1 MINAI
6 VAIGQ
11 TDWEGQFVSGLT
23 HPMTGIQVQ
32 RRCVDAVDALAV
44 SKVLSCDIVII
55 SDHTMRVDRDFVT
68 EIRNQNIRLIALTNK
83 PNYFEDLGVSETVAL
98 DPTNPLASISVL
110 SALARV
116 NKAELEPEV
125 VPAGEMVFVGGFGGG
140 VGKTR
145 LALEL
150 AYQFAKQNNR
160 TLLIDGDTY
169 GPALLQY
176 FGLAPNA
183 KGLLEICREIERK
196 NNGDKIENL
205 ASTNLMS
212 NLDLLVGINKPSRW
226 IDLRTSVVTQLWQ
239 LCLAQ
244 YSLVVVD
251 GGPIL
256 EHEPL
261 AAIETGLP
269 KRNLVALSALA
280 ASRKVLL
287 ICPAQPLAVTK
298 LIKGLAENSALFLNK
313 DMSIAVLGG
322 KDKKQAKDA
331 LVAIATHT
339 NYDNLIAVERN
350 EELIEKA
357 TSQSSFIGA
366 IAAKSSLANNF
377 VEISKEIFLPT
388 NRLASDGRLNR
399 MFPRRHVLSE
409 AS

>member
-44 SKVLSCDIVII
+44 SKVLSCDVVII
-55 SDHTMRVDRDFVT
+55 SDHTMRVDHDFVT
-68 EIRNQNIRLIALTNK
+68 EILNQNIRLICLTNNA
-83 PNYFEDLGVSETVAL
+83 NYFEDLGVREIVAL
-98 DPTNPLASISVL
+98 DPANPLASIAVL
-110 SALARV
+110 SALVRV
-116 NKAELEPEV
+116 NKTQPEPET
-125 VPAGEMVFVGGFGGG
+125 VPTGELVFVGGFGGG

-145 LALEL
+145 VALEL
-150 AYQFAKQNNR
+150 AYQFANQNNR

-176 FGLAPNA
+176 FKLVPNTI
-183 KGLLEICREIERK
+183 GLLEICREIERK
-196 NNGDKIENL
+196 NIGDQIANL
-205 ASTNLMS
+205 ASNNLMP

-226 IDLRTSVVTQLWQ
+226 IDLRTSVITQLWQ
-239 LCLAQ
+239 LCLTQ
-244 YSLVVVD
+244 YSFVVVD
-251 GGPIL
+251 GGPVL

-280 ASRKVLL
+280 ASKKVLL
-287 ICPAQPLAVTK
+287 ICPAHSLAVTK

-313 DMSIAVLGG
+313 DVSVVVLGG

-339 NYDNLIAVERN
+339 NYENLMVLERN

-357 TSQSSFIGA
+357 TDQSNFVGA
-366 IAAKSSLANNF
+366 MAAKSQLANNF
-377 VEISKEIFLPT
+377 VEISKEIFMHSD
-388 NRLASDGRLNR
+388 RLATDGRLNR
-399 MFPRRHVLSE
+399 MFPRRHALSE